1 MQLLVQ
7 MQCLVTFTLGQLC
20 DRNTRPA
27 GNNTCDLFLT
37 DVLMYQRKIFILNF
51 LFLNF
56 QLFLQLWKFSIL
68 QLCCFFQIIILLC
81 GLDLILD
88 LLDLFT
94 KFLDFFNRF
103 LFVFPLYFLCV
114 KFITKFCQFLLK
126 IRKTLLTQTIRLFFQ
141 SCLLNLHLHDT
152 TV

>member
-68 QLCCFFQIIILLC
+68 QFCRFFQIIILLC
-81 GLDLILD
+81 SLDLILD

-94 KFLDFFNRF
+94 LRSSLKL
-103 LFVFPLYFLCV
+103 
-114 KFITKFCQFLLK
+114 LLK
-126 IRKTLLTQTIRLFFQ
+126 QVVAQVLQSLLLVSF
-141 SCLLNLHLHDT
+141 SDEE
-152 TV
+152 

>member
-27 GNNTCDLFLT
+27 GNNTCDLFLA

-56 QLFLQLWKFSIL
+56 QLLLQLWKFSIL
-68 QLCCFFQIIILLC
+68 QFCRFFQIIILLC
-81 GLDLILD
+81 SLDLILD
-88 LLDLFT
+88 LLAT
-94 KFLDFFNRF
+94 TGGIIVYF
-103 LFVFPLYFLCV
+103 LFLQVLRCFSSL
-114 KFITKFCQFLLK
+114 
-126 IRKTLLTQTIRLFFQ
+126 R
-141 SCLLNLHLHDT
+141 
-152 TV
+152 

>member
-27 GNNTCDLFLT
+27 GNNTCDLFLA

-68 QLCCFFQIIILLC
+68 QLCCSKETVLC
-81 GLDLILD
+81 
-88 LLDLFT
+88 
-94 KFLDFFNRF
+94 
-103 LFVFPLYFLCV
+103 LYDCR
-114 KFITKFCQFLLK
+114 C
-126 IRKTLLTQTIRLFFQ
+126 
-141 SCLLNLHLHDT
+141 
-152 TV
+152 